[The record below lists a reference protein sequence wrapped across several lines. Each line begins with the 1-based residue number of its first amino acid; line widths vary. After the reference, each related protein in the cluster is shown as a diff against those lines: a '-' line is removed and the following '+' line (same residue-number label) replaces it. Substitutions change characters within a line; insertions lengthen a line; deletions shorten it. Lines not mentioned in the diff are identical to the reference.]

1 MPTAYLFLAL
11 YGLVLLATP
20 ILTIALYLRYAKL
33 RKQLNETI
41 EENARNLTQLQR
53 AVGELQNKLAT
64 GSLPSVP
71 PPEKSVAPEV
81 RQQVPVPRS
90 FPVVPIPPAPVVPPL
105 QQTPAAPPRVG
116 PQPPSQPPATPTIPV
131 VEKKPEPAPINAPK
145 PTVPVTQVPPVQT
158 TPAPPAAPPKI
169 SPPSQ

>member
-1 MPTAYLFLAL
+1 MLTPYLFLVL

-20 ILTIALYLRYAKL
+20 ILTIALYLRYGRL

-71 PPEKSVAPEV
+71 PPEKSVTPEV

-90 FPVVPIPPAPVVPPL
+90 FPVVPIPPAPIVPPL
-105 QQTPAAPPRVG
+105 PQTPAVPPRVG
-116 PQPPSQPPATPTIPV
+116 LQPPVQPPATPPVPV
-131 VEKKPEPAPINAPK
+131 VEKKPEPAPISAPK
-145 PTVPVTQVPPVQT
+145 PTVPVMQLPP
-158 TPAPPAAPPKI
+158 
-169 SPPSQ
+169 